1 MANQINNALDPTPT
15 TKPKRVYHI
24 DILAVFFGIGTWLTI
39 NVAPARLGP
48 AEGWNIGSYLSV
60 MVQLANVGPLSCIFL
75 NSMAPNIV
83 TEKRA
88 IYVVMLIGL
97 VTTVLLA
104 NLWEETTPVGGVERS
119 TALLALVTC
128 LALVDCSSR
137 VLYLPFMSQFQEMYL
152 TSYFLGE
159 GLSGLVPS
167 AVALIQGVGRDSA
180 CQNRTDGQ
188 PGLEPAQT
196 QPRFSVDVFFYI
208 LFVLVLGS
216 LVAFVLMPGFGKT
229 QGRNTLF
236 MTKKEVTKNARKVS
250 QTVLEEEFDIETP
263 HDNLSLPRYHDHDHL
278 TVEPRRLS
286 MIKIMSRGSRGS
298 IGSAKS
304 LHKSFNLATV
314 SENLEKETPAPHEK
328 RLSMIKI
335 MSRGS
340 LGSIGSAKSAHKS
353 LNLATVS
360 ESWEKGTPPPHE
372 GPKRLSMLE
381 IMPRGSL
388 GSIEMTKSTHQKPA
402 PLPTLSETLEE
413 NEEAPPTGCTPLS
426 VLLRQPKTSFL
437 YLLMLQGYICFW
449 EFGAFP
455 SIQSFSGTPYGNVPY
470 HLAVALSNMINPV
483 VCVVAL
489 FVPVWSFKLAL
500 GAAGASVFFT
510 GWICYLALESPS
522 PPLVGTG
529 TGEVMIVNCSLDHR
543 NRPFHLRR
551 LSVATLLFESN
562 GKSGLLWCGAVTQ
575 GGSLIGAII
584 SFALINNSPIFRP
597 YLPCGE

>member
-1 MANQINNALDPTPT
+1 MAHRINAPDPPSPT

-24 DILAVFFGIGTWLTI
+24 DILATFFGIGTWLTI
-39 NVAPARLGP
+39 NGLFVQLPLLALALP
-48 AEGWNIGSYLSV
+48 EGWNIGSYLSV
-60 MVQLANVGPLSCIFL
+60 MVQLANVGPLSYIFL

-119 TALLALVTC
+119 TALLILVTC

-137 VLYLPFMSQFQEMYL
+137 VLYLPFMSKFQEIYL

-167 AVALIQGVGRDSA
+167 AVALIQGVGGDSA

-196 QPRFSVDVFFYI
+196 HPRFSVDVFFYI
-208 LFVLVLGS
+208 LFTLVLGS
-216 LVAFVLMPGFGKT
+216 LVAFVLM
-229 QGRNTLF
+229 N
-236 MTKKEVTKNARKVS
+236 KKEVTKNARKVS
-250 QTVLEEEFDIETP
+250 KSVLEEEFDIEAP
-263 HDNLSLPRYHDHDHL
+263 PENLKMPQPYDHPSH
-278 TVEPRRLS
+278 ESKRLS
-286 MIKIMSRGSRGS
+286 MIEIMSRGSRGS
-298 IGSAKS
+298 
-304 LHKSFNLATV
+304 V
-314 SENLEKETPAPHEK
+314 ETC
-328 RLSMIKI
+328 
-335 MSRGS
+335 
-340 LGSIGSAKSAHKS
+340 
-353 LNLATVS
+353 
-360 ESWEKGTPPPHE
+360 
-372 GPKRLSMLE
+372 
-381 IMPRGSL
+381 
-388 GSIEMTKSTHQKPA
+388 KSTHEKSI
-402 PLPTLSETLEE
+402 PLPTLSETQEE
-413 NEEAPPTGCTPLS
+413 KEEAPPTGCTPLS

-522 PPLVGTG
+522 PPLVGSMA
-529 TGEVMIVNCSLDHR
+529 GEVMIIAVWIIVIAL
-543 NRPFHLRR
+543 FTYVR

-597 YLPCGE
+597 FLPCGE